1 MFFTGQ
7 CTFCTAPI
15 GCSDEETQASMVT
28 CTYPEAVAGFAQKVL
43 EQDMHQKA
51 CSEAV
56 NLLASMVHTGH
67 ALPAARPQL
76 DQWVP
81 VLLGMCIKRLN
92 TEELRTMT
100 SVQVG
105 ATLQYINGTSG
116 ILKLSIAIHMYACTH
131 VHFHMHFFTLRPDNF
146 TLNWMHTHTVAAPS
160 SVSVQVSMMC
170 AIASALFYNP
180 ILALQSL
187 AALMPDN
194 QAIIQVFH
202 LWLQVL
208 DKHHKMFAKKQ
219 VSLDLVPSGI
229 RDLRYPLVVYTIE
242 TGGTLP

>member
-1 MFFTGQ
+1 
-7 CTFCTAPI
+7 
-15 GCSDEETQASMVT
+15 
-28 CTYPEAVAGFAQKVL
+28 
-43 EQDMHQKA
+43 
-51 CSEAV
+51 
-56 NLLASMVHTGH
+56 
-67 ALPAARPQL
+67 
-76 DQWVP
+76 
-81 VLLGMCIKRLN
+81 
-92 TEELRTMT
+92 
-100 SVQVG
+100 
-105 ATLQYINGTSG
+105 
-116 ILKLSIAIHMYACTH
+116 
-131 VHFHMHFFTLRPDNF
+131 MHFFTLRPDNF

-160 SVSVQVSMMC
+160 PVSVQVSMMC

-229 RDLRYPLVVYTIE
+229 RDLRYPLVVHTIE